1 MSSRIRHSDFTRSRI
16 VSGSLAAIAAGLL
29 LFSLKLPL
37 WQMRLE
43 APQYK
48 DEEALKIAVHA
59 NAFRG
64 DLRELKVLN
73 QYIGV
78 HVPPTLPQFKW
89 LPGVLIAAAALGLA
103 AAFLRAP
110 TGPRISVAA
119 ACALTV
125 ALGCAALQAKSQ
137 MHDIGHK
144 RDQKTILAGMRD
156 FTPPFLG
163 TTRIAQFTVSSRFG
177 VGAWLIGG
185 AVLLQLGGAWLH
197 RNANASFAQ
206 MASASGSH
214 EALPHVGQG
223 FAGRILTGKLRHF
236 TAARGRS

>member
-1 MSSRIRHSDFTRSRI
+1 MHMSSRIRHSDFTRSRI

-43 APQYK
+43 TPQYK

-89 LPGVLIAAAALGLA
+89 LPGVLIAAA
-103 AAFLRAP
+103 
-110 TGPRISVAA
+110 
-119 ACALTV
+119 
-125 ALGCAALQAKSQ
+125 
-137 MHDIGHK
+137 
-144 RDQKTILAGMRD
+144 
-156 FTPPFLG
+156 
-163 TTRIAQFTVSSRFG
+163 
-177 VGAWLIGG
+177 
-185 AVLLQLGGAWLH
+185 
-197 RNANASFAQ
+197 
-206 MASASGSH
+206 
-214 EALPHVGQG
+214 
-223 FAGRILTGKLRHF
+223 
-236 TAARGRS
+236 